1 MLLKGNEG
9 GLVLRPGWIN
19 LSVANWSWH
28 KREVP
33 DPHLQYQMAEEK
45 QTQCELACIMENQL
59 SNGELL
65 RQAAAEVLIAVS
77 VIARAMMLKAAVAAT
92 KPAEVGIL
100 MRAGGMSPGRHC
112 GPDRAHAA
120 DRQSR

>member
-1 MLLKGNEG
+1 L
-9 GLVLRPGWIN
+9 
-19 LSVANWSWH
+19 H

-33 DPHLQYQMAEEK
+33 DPHLQYQMTEEK

-65 RQAAAEVLIAVS
+65 RQAAVEVLIAVS

-100 MRAGGMSPGRHC
+100 MRALAECLQAATAVLTEPTQPTANPGK
-112 GPDRAHAA
+112 
-120 DRQSR
+120 

>member
-1 MLLKGNEG
+1 MKGNEG

-33 DPHLQYQMAEEK
+33 DPHLQYQMTEEK

-92 KPAEVGIL
+92 KPAEVVESSCEQAECL
-100 MRAGGMSPGRHC
+100 QAATAVLTEPTQPTANPGK
-112 GPDRAHAA
+112 
-120 DRQSR
+120 